1 MSKNRYK
8 NNNSPNHNN
17 SNSQKS
23 NTSFVSSNS
32 PDKLSPGLNF
42 NVNKIIHITN

>member
-8 NNNSPNHNN
+8 NNSPNNN
-17 SNSQKS
+17 STSQKS